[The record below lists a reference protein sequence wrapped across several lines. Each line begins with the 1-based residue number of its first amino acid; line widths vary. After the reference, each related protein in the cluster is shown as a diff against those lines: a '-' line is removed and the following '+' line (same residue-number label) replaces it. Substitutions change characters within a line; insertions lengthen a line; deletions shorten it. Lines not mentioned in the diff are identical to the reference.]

1 MRRVNRSRYLCWIDS
16 RRRPRRTL
24 RLMLRLRRV
33 LLWLLRIRVLRRHDA
48 RARGASTH
56 PHHRHRRLRIL
67 SPSTTNNWRRR
78 AMRRRYWRT
87 HRRRLRRRRSR
98 RVSRSGRLR
107 VPPLRATLWRWC
119 TTICVPLRWHLLL
132 LILLLL
138 PWRWL
143 LIILL
148 RLRHHHRLS
157 RRRRRASRFP
167 SARRRAS
174 IRPGRPGR
182 CSTSVHLLLYTPPT
196 RTEPP
201 RSSSSTHT
209 RVARSPPGW
218 M

>member
-1 MRRVNRSRYLCWIDS
+1 
-16 RRRPRRTL
+16 
-24 RLMLRLRRV
+24 MLLLRRV
-33 LLWLLRIRVLRRHDA
+33 LLRLLRIRVLRRHDA

-67 SPSTTNNWRRR
+67 SPSTTNNWRR

-107 VPPLRATLWRWC
+107 VPPLRATLRRRC

-138 PWRWL
+138 PRRWL

-157 RRRRRASRFP
+157 RRRASRFP
-167 SARRRAS
+167 SARRRAPV
-174 IRPGRPGR
+174 RPVRPGR
-182 CSTSVHLLLYTPPT
+182 CSTSVHLRLYNTNTRSSWIT
-196 RTEPP
+196 RTRVVHHP
-201 RSSSSTHT
+201 RPSRRRLLRQTQDAPSH
-209 RVARSPPGW
+209 RARARW